1 MENLHS
7 KNLTKNEG
15 AGKSAQ
21 EYVDITEIK
30 DNVVILKNGTMRV
43 VLMVSSINFDL
54 KSTQEQEAI
63 VAAFQNFLNSLDF
76 PIQIVIQSRPF
87 NINPYLAQLEEL
99 KKTQT
104 NDLLKA
110 QMADYIDFTRE
121 LIQMGEIMSKRFYI
135 VVPYNPLGDKK
146 RSFISIMTD
155 VLSAVAVVKLKK
167 EKFEKYRE
175 ILFRRMDNVLANLS
189 SMGINA
195 VSLDTQSL
203 IELFYNTYNPSSAQN
218 QKLVEIK
225 DLRVE

>member
-1 MENLHS
+1 MNDQKPQFSSTQKYLNIS
-7 KNLTKNEG
+7 
-15 AGKSAQ
+15 
-21 EYVDITEIK
+21 EIK
-30 DNVVILKNGTMRV
+30 NDCVILQDGTLRSI
-43 VLMVSSINFDL
+43 LLVSSINFSL
-54 KSTQEQEAI
+54 KSEEEQNAVI
-63 VAAFQNFLNSLDF
+63 QAYVQFLNSLDF

-99 KKTQT
+99 KRTQT

-155 VLSAVAVVKLKK
+155 VLSAAAVVKLKK

-189 SMGINA
+189 SMGIKA

-218 QKLVEIK
+218 QKLAEIK